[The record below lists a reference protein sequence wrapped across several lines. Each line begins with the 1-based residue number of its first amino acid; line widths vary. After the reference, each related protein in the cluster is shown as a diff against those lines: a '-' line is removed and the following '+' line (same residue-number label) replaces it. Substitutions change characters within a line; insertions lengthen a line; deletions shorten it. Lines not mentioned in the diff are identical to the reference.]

1 MIPVGGLFLGIGGI
15 ELGLERTG
23 YFKTKWAVEN
33 DEFCRSIIRKHWPD
47 IPIYGDI
54 REIDWH
60 AMPQVDM
67 LTGGFPCQD
76 ISTANPRGEGIEG
89 SRSGLWRE
97 YAKAIGVLRP
107 KYALIEN
114 VPAIVRKG
122 LDVVLADL
130 AEAGYNVEWF
140 DLRASDFGAL
150 HKRERIFIVAHTPNE
165 RRRQGENNREGGFIR
180 SSEKRQFEKNQ
191 QTRDKREFGFDTDS
205 RVVAHSDSLVFT
217 KSRDD
222 GEVREIRESALG
234 EDTEHTVADPHENGL
249 NGKGLPIFSGG
260 SHQDNPRDKDGA
272 APDPDP
278 IARHGILSRQPHHE
292 RRVVADDYRIKL
304 AHFVQKKMQSEKG
317 FSWCQN
323 IRKVSDLR
331 ERPDIPESLFRGA
344 RDGVPDWVDR
354 IKALGNAVVPDCA
367 EFIGEMIMEFDK
379 RVEVNP

>member
-1 MIPVGGLFLGIGGI
+1 LFFGIGGI
-15 ELGLERTG
+15 ELGIERTR
-23 YFKTKWAVEN
+23 YFRTKWAVEN
-33 DEFCRSIIRKHWPD
+33 DEFCRSIIRKHWPG

-54 REIDWH
+54 REIDWN
-60 AMPQVDM
+60 AVPRVDM

-97 YAKAIGVLRP
+97 FAKAIGILRP

-122 LDVVLADL
+122 LNVVLADL
-130 AEAGYNVEWF
+130 AEAGYDAEWF

-150 HKRERIFIVAHTPNE
+150 HKRERIFI
-165 RRRQGENNREGGFIR
+165 
-180 SSEKRQFEKNQ
+180 
-191 QTRDKREFGFDTDS
+191 
-205 RVVAHSDSLVFT
+205 VAHSDSLVFT

-234 EDTEHTVADPHENGL
+234 EDSEC
-249 NGKGLPIFSGG
+249 I
-260 SHQDNPRDKDGA
+260 

-278 IARHGILSRQPHHE
+278 IVRHGILRGQLDNAG
-292 RRVVADDYRIKL
+292 RVIADDYRERVQR
-304 AHFVQKKMQSEKG
+304 FVSQKIQTKQG
-317 FSWCQN
+317 FSWCKDVG
-323 IRKVSDLR
+323 RVEDLQGR
-331 ERPDIPESLFRGA
+331 LDIPEPLFRGA

-379 RVEVNP
+379 RFGVNP

>member
-1 MIPVGGLFLGIGGI
+1 MISVGGLFLGIGGI

-33 DEFCRSIIRKHWPD
+33 DEFCRSIIRKHWPS

-54 REIDWH
+54 REIDWN
-60 AMPQVDM
+60 AVPRVDM

-76 ISTANPRGEGIEG
+76 ISTANPRGKGIKG

-97 YAKAIGVLRP
+97 YAKAIGILRP
-107 KYALIEN
+107 RYALIEN

-130 AEAGYNVEWF
+130 AEAGYDAEWF

-150 HKRERIFIVAHTPNE
+150 HKRERIFI
-165 RRRQGENNREGGFIR
+165 
-180 SSEKRQFEKNQ
+180 
-191 QTRDKREFGFDTDS
+191 
-205 RVVAHSDSLVFT
+205 VAHSDSLVFT

-234 EDTEHTVADPHENGL
+234 EDTEHTVADPHGNGF
-249 NGKGLPIFSGG
+249 NGKGLPILPGG
-260 SHQDNPRDKDGA
+260 SHQDNPRDKNGT

-278 IARHGILSRQPHHE
+278 IARHGILRGQPDHAGGI
-292 RRVVADDYRIKL
+292 VADDYRDKL
-304 AHFVQKKMQSEKG
+304 SKFIAKKNKSKEG
-317 FSWCQN
+317 FAWCQN
-323 IRKVSDLR
+323 IRKVEDLQG
-331 ERPDIPESLFRGA
+331 RPDIPEPLFRGS
-344 RDGVPDWVDR
+344 RDGIPDWVDR

-379 RVEVNP
+379 RFGANL